1 MRYALG
7 PLRHSGGCR
16 TVELHDPL
24 PPGTGVVSGGTVEGR
39 LALTNAGSSVSAR
52 GRLCVAVRL
61 ECGRCLAE
69 NDHVLE
75 IPVNEECA
83 LAQVDAP
90 EAQLASA
97 GQDGQIPILNDE
109 DLDLSE
115 LVRQL
120 VALCLPSRPL
130 CREDCAGLCPRC
142 GHNLNE
148 GPCRCG
154 RDDADPRW
162 AALKTQKL

>member
-7 PLRHSGGCR
+7 PLRHPGGCR
-16 TVELHDPL
+16 VVELDDPL
-24 PPGTGVVSGGTVEGR
+24 PPGTGLASAGTVAGR
-39 LALTNAGSSVSAR
+39 LELTNAGDSVAAR
-52 GRLCVAVRL
+52 GRLRVAVRL

-75 IPVNEECA
+75 ILVNEECA
-83 LAQVDAP
+83 LAQVDMP
-90 EAQLASA
+90 EAQLAIA

-120 VALCLPSRPL
+120 VALHLPNRPL
-130 CREDCAGLCPRC
+130 CREDCAGLCLRC
-142 GHNLNE
+142 GHDLNE

-154 RDDADPRW
+154 PDETDPRW
-162 AALKTQKL
+162 AALKNLKP